1 MYWQEPADDTRIVIG
16 GWSRVVI
23 GLLVAA
29 ILLFGV
35 VPGPILAS
43 LRGTP
48 GVTAEAA
55 QVAAR
60 P

>member
-1 MYWQEPADDTRIVIG
+1 MTPDRDRPLTRL
-16 GWSRVVI
+16 VI
-23 GLLVAA
+23 GLLAAA
-29 ILLFGV
+29 ILFFGV
-35 VPGPILAS
+35 FPGPILAS